1 MKHTD
6 KLKITAM
13 ALSILGAAT
22 VVRAQQP
29 AAPATSK
36 HEFSIYGKAGVSTL
50 MYKVDGGSRSNGFGG
65 GVGLGYTYFFNKHW
79 GLQTGLEMNFYR
91 ATAKLDDGK
100 SFAWLVEE
108 GVADDRWWREEFVSS
123 YSRFEEKQRAAYIA
137 LPLMAHYQTG
147 GRHPFYASL
156 GVKAAL
162 RMSSKYELTTDM
174 TNQYQWLMQG
184 AGPEIMDDQE
194 PERGTGFY
202 PGQRAEGNLD
212 LKMAVLGSV
221 EAGMKWR
228 LSEGMRL
235 YTGLYAD
242 IGISCVKKNNRSM
255 LEYTPVTYNETPGNT
270 EVVNAKFSAGS
281 VLNSDDMTKHVR
293 PMAFGVKVGLAF
305 GGKKKSSMPTVYA
318 PPAVT
323 EDAEAARLAR
333 EAAEAERARLEAER
347 AQAERERAAEA
358 ERLRAEAAAARAAA
372 EAEAARA
379 AQARAEAVALLIEP
393 LDGFGFDKAELS
405 AAQKERLAEKMQA
418 LAAYPDLLLI
428 LRGHT
433 CDVGSS
439 AYNIKLGERR
449 AESVRRHMIESGV
462 SGDRLRVESRGK
474 EQPLVPNDSKQA
486 RQHNRRVE
494 FVVAQ

>member
-1 MKHTD
+1 MKHVNNLRIAGLTF
-6 KLKITAM
+6 L
-13 ALSILGAAT
+13 LLGAA
-22 VVRAQQP
+22 VAVRAQQ
-29 AAPATSK
+29 APAQPTTK
-36 HEFSIYGKAGVSTL
+36 HEFSVYGKAGVSTL
-50 MYKVDGGSRSNGFGG
+50 MYKVDGGSRSNGLGG

-91 ATAKLDDGK
+91 ATAKLDDGT
-100 SFAWLVEE
+100 SFVRLVEE
-108 GVADDRWWREEFVSS
+108 GIADGRWWREEFVSS

-174 TNQYQWLMQG
+174 TNQYSWVMQG
-184 AGPEIMDDQE
+184 ARPEILDDQE

-202 PGQRAEGNLD
+202 PGQRSEGNLD

-242 IGISCVKKNNRSM
+242 IGFNSVKKNNRSM
-255 LEYTPVTYNETPGNT
+255 LEYTPATYNETPGNT

-281 VLNSDDMTKHVR
+281 VLNSEDMARNVR
-293 PMAFGVKVGLAF
+293 PLAFGVKVGLAF

-318 PPAVT
+318 PPSVT
-323 EDAEAARLAR
+323 EDADAARLKR

-347 AQAERERAAEA
+347 AQAERARIAEA
-358 ERLRAEAAAARAAA
+358 ERLRAEQERAAA
-372 EAEAARA
+372 EAERVRA
-379 AQARAEAVALLIEP
+379 AEARAEAVALLIEP

-405 AAQKERLAEKMQA
+405 AEQKERLAEKMQA
-418 LAAYPDLLLI
+418 LVAYPDLLLI

-433 CDVGSS
+433 CDLGSS

-449 AESVRRHMIESGV
+449 AESVRRYMIESGV
-462 SGDRLRVESRGK
+462 SADRLRVESRGK
-474 EQPLVPNDSKQA
+474 EQPLVPNDNKQA

-494 FVVAQ
+494 FIVAQ

>member
-1 MKHTD
+1 
-6 KLKITAM
+6 
-13 ALSILGAAT
+13 
-22 VVRAQQP
+22 
-29 AAPATSK
+29 
-36 HEFSIYGKAGVSTL
+36 
-50 MYKVDGGSRSNGFGG
+50 
-65 GVGLGYTYFFNKHW
+65 
-79 GLQTGLEMNFYR
+79 MNFYR
-91 ATAKLDDGK
+91 ATAKLDDGT
-100 SFAWLVEE
+100 SFARLVEE
-108 GVADDRWWREEFVSS
+108 GIADGRWWREEFVSS

-162 RMSSKYELTTDM
+162 RISSKYELTNDM
-174 TNQYQWLMQG
+174 TNQYRWLMQG
-184 AGPEIMDDQE
+184 AEPEIMDDQE
-194 PERGTGFY
+194 PEQGTGFY
-202 PGQRAEGNLD
+202 PGQHSEGNLD

-242 IGISCVKKNNRSM
+242 IGFNCVKKNNRSM
-255 LEYTPVTYNETPGNT
+255 LEYTPATYNETPGNT

-281 VLNSDDMTKHVR
+281 VLNLKDMRRNVR
-293 PMAFGVKVGLAF
+293 PLAFGVKVGLAF

-333 EAAEAERARLEAER
+333 EAAEAEHARLEAQR

-358 ERLRAEAAAARAAA
+358 R
-372 EAEAARA
+372 
-379 AQARAEAVALLIEP
+379 AQAVDLLIEP

-418 LAAYPDLLLI
+418 LAAYPDLSLI

-449 AESVRRHMIESGV
+449 AESVRRYMIESGV

-494 FVVAQ
+494 FVVVQ